1 MFLAV
6 VNFNDIKIFLYFCIV
21 NFFSETYHES
31 TQYQYKGCPDPIALH
46 WEGMK
51 PSDKSYKEAKRIQV
65 PESHLPLHDP
75 LFIDGLNTVGVYAV
89 IRQGEVPCG
98 VYYFDQSCREYVLIG
113 EKSMMNAV
121 AEAFPDEEFIR
132 EAPILYLYTGVLE
145 QAVWRFREAAYRQVQ
160 KDVGAAVANTML
172 CAKSRGKKVF
182 ALGGFVDDSVA
193 VALHLP
199 VTEIPLAAVAVF
211 PENSEVAFNSADDG
225 LGEFSYSNRSEM
237 MVAGDYPA
245 RFLAQNRSEC
255 ISELDKCVKVRRVV
269 TSALPGDEFPLTP
282 SKFPADYYLHE
293 MWFLDSHSVSP
304 QTMTRRTMDL
314 DDFSSMLR
322 WLEIA
327 SINAFGAGL
336 LKIWIVS
343 FDVMFVYPGV
353 YRYIPVRKSIYM
365 QSGEVN
371 GKKFAK
377 GFVVPD
383 YAQNASFAVLMT
395 ANLNEAC
402 GVLGERAYR
411 YLNMNAGVLAQS
423 LDISAR
429 MVRKVARDE
438 HYFIQ
443 SELKKLCGIPETESL
458 LAAVLVGSKVP
469 ASNSI

>member
-1 MFLAV
+1 MKL
-6 VNFNDIKIFLYFCIV
+6 LYFIIV
-21 NFFSETYHES
+21 KFYSETYHES

-51 PSDKSYKEAKRIQV
+51 PSDKCYEGAKRIAV

-75 LFIDGLNTVGVYAV
+75 LYADGLRTVGVYV
-89 IRQGEVPCG
+89 VVREGDVPNG
-98 VYYFDQSCREYVLIG
+98 VYFFDQMRREYVLIG
-113 EKSMMNAV
+113 GKPMMNAV
-121 AEAFPDEEFIR
+121 AESFPDEEFIR
-132 EAPILYLYTGVLE
+132 EAPVLYLYTGVME

-160 KDVGAAVANTML
+160 KDVGAAAANTML

-193 VALHLP
+193 VALNLP
-199 VTEIPLAAVAVF
+199 TTEIPLAAVAVF
-211 PENSEVAFNSADDG
+211 PENSMVAFNSVDDG

-237 MVAGDYPA
+237 MVAGDFPA

-255 ISELDKCVKVRRVV
+255 ISELNKCVKVRRVV

-282 SKFPADYYLHE
+282 SKFPGDYYLHE
-293 MWFLDSHSVSP
+293 MWFQDPHSISP
-304 QTMTRRTMDL
+304 CAMTRRTMDL

-343 FDVMFVYPGV
+343 FDVMFVFPGV

-371 GKKFAK
+371 AKKFAK
-377 GFVVPD
+377 GFVVPEQ
-383 YAQNASFAVLMT
+383 AQNASFAVIMT

-423 LDISAR
+423 LDLSAR
-429 MVRKVARDE
+429 LLRKVARDE

-443 SELKKLCGIPETESL
+443 DELKRLCGIPETESL
-458 LAAVLVGSKVP
+458 LATVLVGS
-469 ASNSI
+469 AAR